1 MRFGC
6 AADHRFYWLLRN
18 FRASSS
24 PAPPAMILPAL
35 FLLSSLLTF
44 VLGFDITGSIAS
56 NGHLSN
62 PAILPPSTL
71 LVLSSTNLEYK
82 THPSPSGSFTFR
94 NITAGPSYLLEVE
107 CLTHTFSPLR
117 IDTQNGEVEVYPT
130 FRGNAWSHRGA
141 KLATP
146 VKVHATGIADY
157 YVV

>member
-1 MRFGC
+1 MTLTG
-6 AADHRFYWLLRN
+6 
-18 FRASSS
+18 
-24 PAPPAMILPAL
+24 L
-35 FLLSSLLTF
+35 FLLASLFAL
-44 VLGFDITGSIAS
+44 VLGLDITGSIVP
-56 NGHLSN
+56 NGHLST
-62 PAILPPSTL
+62 PAVLPPSTL
-71 LVLSSTNLEYK
+71 LILSSTNLEYK

-117 IDTQNGEVEVYPT
+117 IDTQNGEVEVYQT

-146 VKVHATGIADY
+146 VQLQATGIADY